1 MLGRALL
8 FTLRPARAA
17 APGDVAVARQ
27 PGERLT
33 SALQHFAAGVVFAAA
48 AIELLP
54 DVLRQS
60 PVVAISGFAVG
71 IAVMFSFREVSE
83 RTEPAREVRGQQGLP
98 VGRLAA
104 TGVDCFIDG
113 VILGAGFAAGST
125 LQLCSPSRSSSSTCS
140 SGCRCPPPSPAA
152 SPGTAAAAPVS
163 LACLPS
169 WGPS

>member
-71 IAVMFSFREVSE
+71 IAVMFSFREVSA
-83 RTEPAREVRGQQGLP
+83 RTETRP
-98 VGRLAA
+98 
-104 TGVDCFIDG
+104 
-113 VILGAGFAAGST
+113 
-125 LQLCSPSRSSSSTCS
+125 
-140 SGCRCPPPSPAA
+140 
-152 SPGTAAAAPVS
+152 
-163 LACLPS
+163 
-169 WGPS
+169 